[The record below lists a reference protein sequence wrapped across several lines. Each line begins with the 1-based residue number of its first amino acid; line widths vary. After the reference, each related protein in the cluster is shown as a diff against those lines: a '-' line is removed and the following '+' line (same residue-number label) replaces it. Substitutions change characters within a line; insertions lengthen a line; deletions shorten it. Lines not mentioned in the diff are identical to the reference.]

1 MNPAAHKVRNKAVSA
16 WNEALVGMQQ
26 METASS
32 ARPDSGWQIV
42 AFDDGLAN
50 DVVGLNFGP
59 VVLNV
64 PTRANSGRTDL
75 YVAMKGWIVFEGD
88 LMADLLKTRTFGTDI
103 GYFQKKGDRLQHVY
117 GAHYDMDEVRPG
129 HPVFHAQIGAQ
140 MDLGQA
146 VKEQFKLDC
155 EIDQV
160 MGRVLKNVR
169 TPSAQMDVFAVLTQI
184 CADHLVGEAAPPE
197 VKTAFSALRNAS
209 DFFVGAAHR
218 LDYLNT
224 LPATGCYRSKYW
236 YDAPE
241 ANA

>member
-1 MNPAAHKVRNKAVSA
+1 VNPAAHKVRSRVVDA
-16 WNEALVGMQQ
+16 WNKALVGMQQ

-32 ARPDSGWQIV
+32 ARPDSGWQV
-42 AFDDGLAN
+42 VELDAAVAN
-50 DVVGLNFGP
+50 DVIGLNFGP
-59 VVLNV
+59 VVFNV
-64 PTRANSGRTDL
+64 PARANSGRTDL
-75 YVAMKGWIVFEGD
+75 FVAMKGWIVFEGD
-88 LMADLLKTRTFGTDI
+88 LNVEPLKTRTFGTDI
-103 GYFQKKGDRLQHVY
+103 GYFQLKGGRLQHVY
-117 GAHYDMDEVRPG
+117 GAHYDMDEIRPG
-129 HPVFHAQIGAQ
+129 HPVFHAQMGAQ
-140 MDLGQA
+140 MDLGLA
-146 VKEQFKLDC
+146 VKDHFKLDC

-184 CADHLVGEAAPPE
+184 SADHLIGEAPPPE

-224 LPATGCYRSKYW
+224 PPATGCYRSKYW
-236 YDAPE
+236 YDAPT